1 MSLQFILF
9 IDDTRATVDWRGHL
23 ASQIRLRKI
32 ECEHG
37 NVCEIEDN
45 RDHDL
50 SRVDD
55 PEEGYLFF
63 RWRLHCWPEQ
73 ARTKAEQMELARYLR
88 EVVEQTGCRVVVGA
102 NFEDEL

>member
-1 MSLQFILF
+1 MSHQFILF

-23 ASQIRLRKI
+23 ASRIRLRTI
-32 ECEHG
+32 EREHG

-45 RDHDL
+45 RDHDPT
-50 SRVDD
+50 RIGD

-63 RWRLHCWPEQ
+63 RWRLHCWPDKT
-73 ARTKAEQMELARYLR
+73 RTKAEQMELARYLR

-102 NFEDEL
+102 NFEGEL